1 MGIIEK
7 MNIELI
13 ISIVSA
19 ASAILV
25 AVIGSLLA
33 RRSSLALQSQKLK
46 EDYYLANIE
55 AINLLSSDNTRPE
68 YLDKYSA
75 SRNRLLVVASAEVVN
90 AILLFEKEA
99 MGKFNPQHNELLTD
113 ILKAIR
119 SDLGLSNRLYPT
131 TGLIKSGKQ

>member
-1 MGIIEK
+1 

-13 ISIVSA
+13 ISIVGA

-46 EDYYLANIE
+46 EDYYLAYIE
-55 AINLLSSDNTRPE
+55 AIYLLSSDNTRPE
-68 YLDKYSA
+68 YLDEYAA

-99 MGKFNPQHNELLTD
+99 MGKFNPQHNELLTNV
-113 ILKAIR
+113 LKAIR
-119 SDLGLSNRLYPT
+119 NDLNLSNKSYPT
-131 TGLIKSGKQ
+131 IGLVKR